1 MAENQNFKL
10 WLEGEVLP
18 RVRQENDE
26 VFALLRYANEETG
39 GNDTTLGAAVIRLV
53 QGYGKGGS
61 AEMQMIEEL
70 TVAADTHE
78 ASYATRYV
86 GRGFRELQLEI
97 VWAPS
102 TQNTAEASVNVSPKG
117 TSTSGAGNA
126 GAGQISVSWA
136 ARKTGTQDTAI
147 KICLPYKRE
156 AKTGWYYMSN
166 MSQGLFGSFGAS
178 AVTELSGFTLWN
190 TSAWIG
196 AGTTITVYAR

>member
-1 MAENQNFKL
+1 MTPKEKL
-10 WLEGEVLP
+10 EQIHTNDLEAKGEIT
-18 RVRQENDE
+18 
-26 VFALLRYANEETG
+26 ALLQYANGVTG
-39 GNDTTLGAAVIRLV
+39 EADTRLGDAVYRLAA
-53 QGYGKGGS
+53 GYGKGGS
-61 AEMQMIEEL
+61 TELQLIEEL

-102 TQNTAEASVNVSPKG
+102 AQNAAEASVNVSPKG
-117 TSTSGAGNA
+117 TNASGAGNR

-147 KICLPYKRE
+147 KIWLPYKRE
-156 AKTGWYYMSN
+156 AKTGWYYLSN
-166 MSQGLFGSFGAS
+166 MSQGGVGAIS
-178 AVTELSGFTLWN
+178 SSDGVTELSGFTLWN

-196 AGTTITVYAR
+196 AGTTIAVYAR